1 VQCDPNSVFRVVS
14 TQLFCMKPG
23 RSRSNQSRSEMA
35 AGQSAWQEAIRPSS
49 FKRQKAR
56 QGGGVQVL
64 ANIPGPGS

>member
-1 VQCDPNSVFRVVS
+1 MRSQQRVPRGIDAVVLHETS
-14 TQLFCMKPG
+14 M
-23 RSRSNQSRSEMA
+23 SRSNQSRSEMA